1 MVTIASWPNA
11 AAALST
17 SSTASSC
24 SASCARSVSVGGRS
38 SSKYDVGQSVS
49 SQSKMIN
56 VSLLSA
62 HASMC
67 DRLAR
72 LAGDADQHLGLV
84 GSFELPPRAPQELA
98 GAGASAAHI
107 GPAGMPT
114 RALNS
119 ERRGAWRGD
128 CSPWASSCSSSVG
141 AWKAKADSGRK
152 TCLRQ
157 LRFSGPA
164 PARPSQEVPE
174 HVETGEVPSRSVWP
188 MEDCE
193 GRERPTLLGVM
204 GHVCSLT
211 RLASASRSPLKSL
224 RSNAAVAWIR

>member
-67 DRLAR
+67 DWLTK
-72 LAGDADQHLGLV
+72 LAGDPDQQLGLP
-84 GSFELPPRAPQELA
+84 GSFEWPPRAPEELA
-98 GAGASAAHI
+98 GAGLGVAHV
-107 GPAGMPT
+107 GPAGIVPT
-114 RALNS
+114 RARNS
-119 ERRGAWRGD
+119 ERCGAWRGD

-141 AWKAKADSGRK
+141 AWKAKAASGRK
-152 TCLRQ
+152 ACLRQ
-157 LRFSGPA
+157 LYSSGPA
-164 PARPSQEVPE
+164 PARPWREVPE
-174 HVETGEVPSRSVWP
+174 HVETGEVPSRSVCQ

-193 GRERPTLLGVM
+193 GREPPTLLGVT

-211 RLASASRSPLKSL
+211 RLESASHSPLKSL
-224 RSNAAVAWIR
+224 RSNAAVAG